1 MARMTDKICV
11 RLGNEQVLVHLSES
25 GLPLRKYAMRIRD
38 GKQLRKLTRDE
49 ELVLAAAPGTAA
61 ERAAAAARVQLPEF
75 GLPFVLQPRP
85 FLDGEIELVIAQ
97 VERSRARPGHGVG
110 TDDLQ

>member
-38 GKQLRKLTRDE
+38 GKQLRKLTR
-49 ELVLAAAPGTAA
+49 LVLAAAPGTAA
-61 ERAAAAARVQLPEF
+61 ERAAAAARVQLPES